1 MGNSR
6 SLFLCAQ
13 LDAGAPVRYNSL
25 ITMSA
30 RGARLGLI
38 CALVGLAA
46 SAAAAYVHY
55 RLLFDPSYQSFCDVN
70 TTISC
75 TQVYLSRYST
85 YRGVPV
91 AVFGALWFV
100 VAALLSVSGMTAR
113 QEVRESVP
121 GYLFALSTLA
131 LAVILYLAYASFF
144 ILKAYCLLCLLTYA
158 AVVGLFLVSGAA
170 TSFPM
175 TTLPRRAARDFRV
188 LIGSPI
194 AVIIA
199 VLFCAGAATTLAF
212 FPREGAAAAAAASSS
227 QPLATQSTEFERV
240 MATSPR
246 VPIVVPNDG
255 AKVLIVDFSDF
266 QCPFCRQAFYAYKPI
281 VQKYQTQQ
289 PGSVKFVLK
298 DYPLDSEC
306 NVNVTGGGPHPSAC
320 EAAVAVRLAQARN
333 RMDAMEEWLFNNQ
346 PSLTPPVVRQAAHD
360 VGQVTDFDAKYA
372 FMLELVKGDIALG
385 HQLGVKSTPTL
396 FINGVKFEGVLA
408 PQYFDQAI
416 AYELKHATK

>member
-1 MGNSR
+1 
-6 SLFLCAQ
+6 
-13 LDAGAPVRYNSL
+13 
-25 ITMSA
+25 MSKSAA
-30 RGARLGLI
+30 RV
-38 CALVGLAA
+38 ALLSAIVGLGA
-46 SAAAAYVHY
+46 SVAAAYVHY

-91 AVFGALWFV
+91 AVFGGLWFA
-100 VAALLSVSGMTAR
+100 VAGLLTVAGMTAR
-113 QEVRESVP
+113 ETVRESVP
-121 GYLFALSTLA
+121 GYLFVLSTIA
-131 LAVILYLAYASFF
+131 LAIILYLAYASFF
-144 ILKAYCLLCLLTYA
+144 ILKAYCLLCLITYA
-158 AVVGLFLVSGAA
+158 AVIGLFVTSGAA

-175 TTLPRRAARDFRV
+175 TTLPRRAAHDLRV
-188 LIGSPI
+188 LLGSPL
-194 AVIIA
+194 AVTIA

-212 FPREGAAAAAAASSS
+212 FPREGAAASQATTAPPPTASQSS
-227 QPLATQSTEFERV
+227 EFERV
-240 MATSPR
+240 MASTPR
-246 VPIVVPNDG
+246 VPIVIPADG

-266 QCPFCRQAFYAYKPI
+266 QCPFCKQAFYAYKPI
-281 VQKYQTQQ
+281 VQKYEAQQ

-360 VGQVTDFDAKYA
+360 VGQVNDFDAKYA
-372 FMLELVKGDIALG
+372 FTLELVKGDIALG

-416 AYELKHATK
+416 AFELKRAAAK

>member
-1 MGNSR
+1 MSR
-6 SLFLCAQ
+6 VALLCA
-13 LDAGAPVRYNSL
+13 
-25 ITMSA
+25 I
-30 RGARLGLI
+30 
-38 CALVGLAA
+38 VGLGA
-46 SAAAAYVHY
+46 SVAAAYVHY

-91 AVFGALWFV
+91 AVFGGLWFA
-100 VAALLSVSGMTAR
+100 VAGLLSVAGMTAR
-113 QEVRESVP
+113 QTVRESVP
-121 GYLFALSTLA
+121 GYLFVLSTIA
-131 LAVILYLAYASFF
+131 LAIILYLAYASFF
-144 ILKAYCLLCLLTYA
+144 ILKAYCLLCLITYA
-158 AVVGLFLVSGAA
+158 AVIGLFVASGAA

-175 TTLPRRAARDFRV
+175 TTLPRRAARDLRV
-188 LIGSPI
+188 LLGSPL
-194 AVIIA
+194 AVTIA

-212 FPREGAAAAAAASSS
+212 FPREGAVASQAAPPPPSPSQSS
-227 QPLATQSTEFERV
+227 EFERV
-240 MATSPR
+240 MATTPR
-246 VPIVVPNDG
+246 VPIVIPTDG

-266 QCPFCRQAFYAYKPI
+266 QCPFCKQAFYAYKPI
-281 VQKYQTQQ
+281 LQKYEAQQ
-289 PGSVKFVLK
+289 PGFVKFVLK

-320 EAAVAVRLAQARN
+320 EAAVAVRLAQPHN

-360 VGQVTDFDAKYA
+360 VGQVNDFEAKYA
-372 FMLELVKGDIALG
+372 FTLELVKGDIALG

-416 AYELKHATK
+416 AYELKRAVTK

>member
-1 MGNSR
+1 MSR
-6 SLFLCAQ
+6 SASRFALACA
-13 LDAGAPVRYNSL
+13 
-25 ITMSA
+25 I
-30 RGARLGLI
+30 
-38 CALVGLAA
+38 VGLGA
-46 SAAAAYVHY
+46 SIAAAYVHY
-55 RLLFDPSYQSFCDVN
+55 RLLFDPSYQSFCDVS

-91 AVFGALWFV
+91 AVFGGLWFV
-100 VAALLSVSGMTAR
+100 VAALLSVSGMAAR
-113 QEVRESVP
+113 QTVRESVP
-121 GYLFALSTLA
+121 GYLFVLSTVA

-144 ILKAYCLLCLLTYA
+144 ILKAYCLLCLITYA
-158 AVVGLFLVSGAA
+158 AVIGLFLVSGAA

-175 TTLPRRAARDFRV
+175 TTLPRRAARDLRV
-188 LIGSPI
+188 FAGSPLAI
-194 AVIIA
+194 TIA
-199 VLFCAGAATTLAF
+199 VLFCIGAATTLAY
-212 FPREGAAAAAAASSS
+212 FPREGTAAAATPAPASAAQTS
-227 QPLATQSTEFERV
+227 EFERV
-240 MATSPR
+240 MATTPR
-246 VPIVVPNDG
+246 VPIVIPSDG

-281 VQKYQTQQ
+281 IQKYNAQQ
-289 PGSVKFVLK
+289 PGTVKFVLK

-320 EAAVAVRLAQARN
+320 EAAVAVRLADARN
-333 RMDAMEEWLFNNQ
+333 RLEVMEEWLFNNQ
-346 PSLTPPVVRQAAHD
+346 PSLTPPVVRQAARD

-372 FMLELVKGDIALG
+372 FTLELVKGDIALG

-416 AYELKHATK
+416 AYELKRAATK